1 MKDTTKVKIENGAVD
16 GKKILKAW
24 ESFVGDY
31 FFALE
36 DKGGGEYYGLFR
48 QANNEAVYL
57 TMQEAEIKRQRMW
70 PIKKHD
76 LPTVSFE
83 VEEPPVL
90 IFSYTA
96 EQAETDGILVRLPE
110 YVGPHGQPVYMT
122 RGLFDEGG
130 YEDEEKRRRLV
141 EIGFDLLKMPDEE
154 DKFSSRK
161 LRVIEK
167 NRIWIIEDG
176 EATTFLRPDDY

>member
-1 MKDTTKVKIENGAVD
+1 MKIEKGTVG
-16 GKKILKAW
+16 GKPILKAW
-24 ESFVGDY
+24 ESFIGEY

-36 DKGGGEYYGLFR
+36 DKGGGEFYGLYR
-48 QANNEAVYL
+48 QSNNEAVYL
-57 TMQEAEIKRQRMW
+57 TMKEDEIKRSRMW

-76 LPTVSFE
+76 LPFVSFE
-83 VEEPPVL
+83 VEEPFEV

-96 EQAETDGILVRLPE
+96 EQAEEDGILVRLPE
-110 YVGPHGQPVYMT
+110 YTGSHGEPVYVT

-130 YEDEEKRRRLV
+130 YEDAEKRKRLV
-141 EIGFDLLKMPDEE
+141 EIGFDLLKLPDDE

-167 NRIWIIEDG
+167 DKIWVIEDG
-176 EATTFLRPDDY
+176 STVTFLRPDDY

>member
-1 MKDTTKVKIENGAVD
+1 MG
-16 GKKILKAW
+16 GKPILKAW
-24 ESFVGDY
+24 ESFGGDY

-36 DKGGGEYYGLFR
+36 DKGGGEYYGLYR

-57 TMQEAEIKRQRMW
+57 TMKEDEIKRSKMW

-76 LPTVSFE
+76 LPFVSFE
-83 VEEPPVL
+83 VEEPFEV

-96 EQAETDGILVRLPE
+96 KQAEEDGILVRLPE
-110 YVGPHGQPVYMT
+110 YAGSHGEPVYIT

-130 YEDEEKRRRLV
+130 YEDGEKRKQMV
-141 EIGFDLLKMPDEE
+141 ETGFNLLKMPDDE
-154 DKFSSRK
+154 DKYSRRK

-167 NRIWIIEDG
+167 DKIWVIEDG
-176 EATTFLRPDDY
+176 ETVTFLRPIDY